1 MNLPE
6 DVLDVMAAPLALV
19 VDVGKGKHPHPSP
32 VPVHLNRKIT
42 SEGGTV
48 RYFVFTLDK
57 TDASEQNLLP

>member
-6 DVLDVMAAPLALV
+6 DVLDVLAAPLALV

-48 RYFVFTLDK
+48 RYFTLDK
-57 TDASEQNLLP
+57 TDASEQKLLP